1 MRFRALLLSIIVGS
15 SLLMTPA
22 VHAKAP
28 VAGATCSKLNVTQI
42 YQGKRFTCIKSG
54 KKFVWNK
61 GVEIKSTST
70 PIATASASPSASPTP
85 TATTSASPS
94 ASPTPSE
101 TVSAS
106 PTPTLTQTPT
116 PTPTPSK
123 TPTPTPMPSPTKV
136 GYTMEQ
142 VKTHNSSSSCW
153 SAIEGNVYDLTQWI
167 NSHPG
172 GAPAIRGLCGIDG
185 TQEFNRQHYGQRDP
199 LQRLKLYLLGPL
211 SK

>member
-1 MRFRALLLSIIVGS
+1 MRFRALFISIFVGS
-15 SLLMTPA
+15 SVLIAPA

-28 VAGATCSKLNVTQI
+28 VAGAVCSKLNSTQI

-54 KKFVWNK
+54 KKLVWNK
-61 GVEIKSTST
+61 GVAIKTTPTPMPTATVTTSTST
-70 PIATASASPSASPTP
+70 
-85 TATTSASPS
+85 S

-101 TVSAS
+101 TVSTS
-106 PTPTLTQTPT
+106 
-116 PTPTPSK
+116 PTPTPSR
-123 TPTPTPMPSPTKV
+123 TPTPTPTKV

-142 VKTHNSSSSCW
+142 VKTHNSGSSCW
-153 SAIEGNVYDLTQWI
+153 SVIEGNVYDLTQWI

-172 GAPAIRGLCGIDG
+172 GAAAIRGLCGIDG

-211 SK
+211 SR

>member
-1 MRFRALLLSIIVGS
+1 MRLRALVLSIIIGF
-15 SLLMTPA
+15 SLFLVPD
-22 VHAKAP
+22 VHAKAS
-28 VAGATCSKLNVTQI
+28 VAGASCSKLNSTQVF
-42 YQGKRFTCIKSG
+42 QNKKFTCIKSG

-106 PTPTLTQTPT
+106 PTPSLTPT
-116 PTPTPSK
+116 PT
-123 TPTPTPMPSPTKV
+123 PSPTKV

-172 GAPAIRGLCGIDG
+172 GAGAIRGLCGIDG

-199 LQRLKLYLLGPL
+199 LQRLKQYLLGPL